1 MVPRINQ
8 FCRRKTWTQSP
19 PDSCRFRLNSSIIS
33 KTPLVVQTAA
43 GDQFE
48 IEAGAI
54 TVDETAGLL
63 DGLAE
68 DRDVEEIVGLL
79 PSRSREHV
87 RTLMSRLVAHGIVR
101 PVVPWTGKTG
111 LEALLEI
118 EDLSNRL
125 LYETLYRNE
134 FWVNCSKATGPGDI
148 PDSVIYG
155 MVIENYHFLFRESYF
170 DAPVL
175 SYVPNT
181 NVRLAMNAFFAEEYG
196 HDELLLKALNQ
207 IDITRD
213 DLVHTVPLP
222 QTMALCNS
230 LAYWSHNDPIF
241 FFTTLGILEG
251 KDIRQDSFL
260 DASYR
265 VGIDPDFLK
274 PVKAHSDI
282 NLKGEHGSL
291 TRKIFS
297 QIPVIDEET
306 MRRLRTQTYLFIE
319 LYDAF
324 YSAVWRH
331 YSRASELLR
340 RIDLI

>member
-1 MVPRINQ
+1 VDQIIQESR
-8 FCRRKTWTQSP
+8 
-19 PDSCRFRLNSSIIS
+19 RFRLNSSVIS
-33 KTPLVVQTAA
+33 NAPLVVKTEA
-43 GDQFE
+43 GDEFE
-48 IEAGAI
+48 IEAGSLTA
-54 TVDETAGLL
+54 EEAAGLL
-63 DGLAE
+63 DSLAE
-68 DRDVEEIVGLL
+68 GVDVGDIAGLL
-79 PSRSREHV
+79 PGRSFEQARAVIGHLAE
-87 RTLMSRLVAHGIVR
+87 HGIIR
-101 PVVPWTGKTG
+101 PVVPSTGKTG

-134 FWVNCSKATGPGDI
+134 FWVNCSKAEKPGDI
-148 PDSVIYG
+148 PESVIYG

-207 IDITRD
+207 IGITRE
-213 DLVHTVPLP
+213 DLAHTVPLP

-265 VGIDPDFLK
+265 VGVDPEFLR

-297 QIPVIDEET
+297 QIPVVDEET
-306 MRRLRTQTYLFIE
+306 MRRLRAQTHLFIE
-319 LYDAF
+319 LYDGF
-324 YSAVWRH
+324 YSAVWGH
-331 YSRASELLR
+331 YSRAGELLR
-340 RIDLI
+340 RIGGI